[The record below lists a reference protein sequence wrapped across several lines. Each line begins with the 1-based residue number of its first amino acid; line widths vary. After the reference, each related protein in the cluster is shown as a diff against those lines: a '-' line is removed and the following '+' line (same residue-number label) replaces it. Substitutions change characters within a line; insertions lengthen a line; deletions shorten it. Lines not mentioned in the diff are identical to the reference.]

1 MQNIPFDR
9 ALVDEIIAK
18 NKIKSVGAASIRE
31 VKKIIDD
38 VESATGEK
46 FVRMEMGIPGIP
58 AVQLGVDAEIEA
70 LKNGCA
76 AIYPDIYGTKELKHE
91 TARFVKNFL
100 DVEVE
105 DDACV
110 PTVGSMQGSFAAFMT
125 IARLDEKKNKIL
137 FIDPGFPVQKQQCN
151 ILGID
156 TLHFDVYDY
165 RGEKLEAKLEEYL
178 ATGEVAAMIYSSP
191 NNPAWFSFNEM
202 ELEIIAKVAN
212 KYDVIVL
219 ED

>member
-1 MQNIPFDR
+1 MQNIPFNR

-31 VKKIIDD
+31 VKKIIDE
-38 VESATGEK
+38 VEAATGEK

-58 AVQLGVDAEIEA
+58 AVQIGVDAEIEA
-70 LKNGCA
+70 LKKGCA

-91 TARFVKNFL
+91 TALFVKNFL

-110 PTVGSMQGSFAAFMT
+110 PTVGSMQASFAAFMT
-125 IARLDEKKNKIL
+125 IARMDEKKNKIL

-151 ILGID
+151 ILGIE
-156 TLHFDVYDY
+156 TLHFDVY
-165 RGEKLEAKLEEYL
+165 A
-178 ATGEVAAMIYSSP
+178 
-191 NNPAWFSFNEM
+191 
-202 ELEIIAKVAN
+202 
-212 KYDVIVL
+212 
-219 ED
+219 

>member
-76 AIYPDIYGTKELKHE
+76 AIYPDIYGT
-91 TARFVKNFL
+91 RGSS
-100 DVEVE
+100 
-105 DDACV
+105 AC
-110 PTVGSMQGSFAAFMT
+110 GRASMRCGTMCRAWH
-125 IARLDEKKNKIL
+125 R
-137 FIDPGFPVQKQQCN
+137 
-151 ILGID
+151 
-156 TLHFDVYDY
+156 Y
-165 RGEKLEAKLEEYL
+165 RGCTPY
-178 ATGEVAAMIYSSP
+178 
-191 NNPAWFSFNEM
+191 
-202 ELEIIAKVAN
+202 
-212 KYDVIVL
+212 
-219 ED
+219 